1 MKKLLPVFILSL
13 IFSLLFAERT
23 YAQCPVC
30 TAAALGGVGL
40 ARWLKIDDLVTGLWV
55 GGALAS
61 TTAWTI
67 NWLNSKNIK
76 FYGRKILVALI
87 TYGFVLVPFYY
98 KGIITHP
105 RNKYIGDFYLGID
118 KLVLGM
124 AIGTIF
130 LAIAVM
136 AYQVVKRNNGGHAHF
151 PFERIV
157 FPIGTL
163 TILSVIFYFIT
174 K

>member
-1 MKKLLPVFILSL
+1 MKKLLLIALLSSGFVPL
-13 IFSLLFAERT
+13 SAGQA

-67 NWLNSKNIK
+67 NWLNKKNIK
-76 FYGRKILVALI
+76 FVGRKILIALI
-87 TYGFVLVPFYY
+87 TYGFVLVPFHY

-118 KLVLGM
+118 KLVLGII
-124 AIGTIF
+124 IGTIF
-130 LAIAVM
+130 LAVAVM
-136 AYQVVKRNNGGHAHF
+136 AYETVKRKNAGHAHF
-151 PFERIV
+151 PFEKV
-157 FPIGTL
+157 AFPIGAL
-163 TILSVIFYFIT
+163 AIMSVIFYFIT